1 MTEAVKLRRGVG
13 LAGVVMLG
21 AGTAIG
27 VSIFSVLQPA
37 AEVAGSG
44 LLVAIPLAAVPM
56 VFFACTYAW
65 MASAVPVTGASYEWP
80 RRFIHPAAGFI
91 VAWLR
96 ILTNVGAITV
106 LGTVLVNYCGLAL
119 PLPVKLTVVALFTG
133 VFALYF
139 VGVAITARPQS

>member
-13 LAGVVMLG
+13 LASVVMLG

-80 RRFIHPAAGFI
+80 RRFIHPAAGVV

-96 ILTNVGAITV
+96 ILTHGGASTGFGTRLGHSVG
-106 LGTVLVNYCGLAL
+106 
-119 PLPVKLTVVALFTG
+119 
-133 VFALYF
+133 
-139 VGVAITARPQS
+139 TA